1 MRAASSRELRRF
13 GLVVG
18 GVTIALVFFKLA
30 RHQAGWPRWS
40 IGAGGAL
47 LFLIGAVAPRVL
59 RPIHAGW
66 MWLAALLGWINTR
79 LLLGLFFFA
88 VLTPLALLAR
98 LFGHD
103 PLRRR
108 RASAAASYWIARA
121 AAHEPDR
128 YKRQF

>member
-1 MRAASSRELRRF
+1 MTASSRELRRF
-13 GLVVG
+13 GLVTG
-18 GVTIALVFFKLA
+18 GVALALVVLRLG
-30 RHQAGWPRWS
+30 RHQAGRPVWALA
-40 IGAGGAL
+40 GAGAL
-47 LFLIGAVAPRVL
+47 LTLTGLLSPRGL

-66 MWLAALLGWINTR
+66 MRLAALLGWINTR
-79 LLLGLFFFA
+79 LLLSLFFFA

-108 RASAAASYWIARA
+108 RSSSAASYWIARA
-121 AAHEPDR
+121 AADERDR

>member
-1 MRAASSRELRRF
+1 VRAASSRELRRF

-18 GVTIALVFFKLA
+18 GVAIALVLLKLA
-30 RHQAGWPRWS
+30 RHHGGRPVWA
-40 IGAGGAL
+40 IGAAGAL
-47 LFLIGAVAPRVL
+47 LFLTGALAPRAL

-108 RASAAASYWIARA
+108 RAPAAASYWIARA
-121 AAHEPDR
+121 AADEPDR